1 MLEAFSPRCEKERL
15 LMECVC
21 GGMGFHSRSAFIVNP
36 GWRAVFARKE
46 DREKDESEDGGG
58 TALFAEGGLVPLSGR
73 GLSQKK
79 TLPRPLYTE
88 ATLLA
93 AMENCGKD
101 ITDGEARETVK
112 DSGIGTPATRAA
124 IITTCLNVTMSSVP
138 ARVSCRRK
146 RGCTSTNR

>member
-1 MLEAFSPRCEKERL
+1 M
-15 LMECVC
+15 C
-21 GGMGFHSRSAFIVNP
+21 GGMDFRSRSAFIVNT

-46 DREKDESEDGGG
+46 DREKDEPEDGGG

-93 AMENCGKD
+93 AMENLSL
-101 ITDGEARETVK
+101 IH
-112 DSGIGTPATRAA
+112 I
-124 IITTCLNVTMSSVP
+124 
-138 ARVSCRRK
+138 
-146 RGCTSTNR
+146 